1 MATITK
7 ILYLICFL
15 FLSIAF
21 LARSAEVDDEREF
34 SYGEKSENGPAN
46 WGKIHPEWRTCNTG
60 KLQSP
65 IDLLNKRVEVV
76 SDLGILKK
84 YYKPSNATLL
94 NRGHDMM
101 LRWEGSAGYLKING
115 TQYQL
120 KQVHWHTPSE
130 HTIDGKRFSLEAH
143 LVHESNDG
151 KTAVI
156 GIIYKIGR
164 PDSFLSMI
172 ETDLKALA
180 SAKGVEKAIGTINP
194 KQIKLDGKKY
204 YRYIGSLTTPPC
216 TEDVVWTIDRKVK
229 TVTKRQMKLIRDAV
243 HDRWRDS
250 EDIDPRF
257 KYVIPKLIE
266 KLGEL
271 ENVVESCCFNE
282 VEKLIGLSKSIKEDS
297 EEVDKPKESK
307 HNDNGINMKLEKL
320 EEEI

>member
-7 ILYLICFL
+7 ILLFSFL
-15 FLSIAF
+15 FLSSHAF
-21 LARSAEVDDEREF
+21 LARSAEVDDESEF
-34 SYGEKSENGPAN
+34 SYDEKSENGPAN
-46 WGKIHPEWRTCNTG
+46 WGKINPEWRTCNTG

-76 SDLGILKK
+76 SDLGILRK

-101 LRWEGSAGYLKING
+101 LRWEGGAGYLKING
-115 TQYQL
+115 TLYQL
-120 KQVHWHTPSE
+120 IQCHWHTPSE
-130 HTIDGKRFSLEAH
+130 HTINGKKFNLEAH
-143 LVHESNDG
+143 LVHESHDG

-172 ETDLKALA
+172 EKDLKVLA
-180 SAKGVEKAIGTINP
+180 SRKGVERAIGRIDP

-204 YRYIGSLTTPPC
+204 YRYIGSLTIPPC

-243 HDRWRDS
+243 HDES
-250 EDIDPRF
+250 ESNARPAQPLNGR
-257 KYVIPKLIE
+257 P
-266 KLGEL
+266 
-271 ENVVESCCFNE
+271 
-282 VEKLIGLSKSIKEDS
+282 IKFY
-297 EEVDKPKESK
+297 KP
-307 HNDNGINMKLEKL
+307 
-320 EEEI
+320 EEIEVIN